1 MKSRIA
7 AVTLVLIASLVGTTV
22 FAESGERSSHD
33 RRDRRGMSGGD
44 FGAPG
49 HLSEKMADRLGLD
62 ETQRQSVQNIQLAAE
77 PEMTALRERK
87 KANRDEMKTLDAN
100 DPNRSALFNDIAVEN
115 GQLVTEATLLFDRVR
130 NEVGAVLTEEQRAKM
145 DQHRGGKKNRGRKSK
160 ANVKNVQDD

>member
-7 AVTLVLIASLVGTTV
+7 AVTLVLIASLLGATV
-22 FAESGERSSHD
+22 LAESGERSSHD
-33 RRDRRGMSGGD
+33 RGDRRGMSGGD

-49 HLSEKMADRLGLD
+49 HFSVKMADRLGLD

-87 KANRDEMKTLDAN
+87 KANREKMKTLDAN
-100 DPNRSALFNDIAVEN
+100 DPSRSALFNDIAVEN
-115 GQLVTEATLLFDRVR
+115 GQLVTEAALLFDRIR
-130 NEVGAVLTEEQRAKM
+130 NEVGAVLTEEQRAKV
-145 DQHRGGKKNRGRKSK
+145 DQYRGGKKNRGRKSK